1 MKEREKILKAKEQDS
16 SAPEV
21 HHTLLRGLERDV
33 DLPQYGGKFWLK
45 VSKSIFIDSGAVF
58 IYLIL
63 GGAAPARGPA
73 VLSTKVLSELRQTDG
88 NNVGSEVDRTVL
100 WKKSFNSTQSNTEVE
115 SGKMFSHENTIN
127 LLN

>member
-1 MKEREKILKAKEQDS
+1 MSFTFEFEEQDC

-21 HHTLLRGLERDV
+21 RHTLLRGLERDV
-33 DLPQYGGKFWLK
+33 DLPQYGGFFWLK
-45 VSKSIFIDSGAVF
+45 VRKSELIVSAAKI
-58 IYLIL
+58 ICLIL

-100 WKKSFNSTQSNTEVE
+100 WKTSFNSTQANAEVE